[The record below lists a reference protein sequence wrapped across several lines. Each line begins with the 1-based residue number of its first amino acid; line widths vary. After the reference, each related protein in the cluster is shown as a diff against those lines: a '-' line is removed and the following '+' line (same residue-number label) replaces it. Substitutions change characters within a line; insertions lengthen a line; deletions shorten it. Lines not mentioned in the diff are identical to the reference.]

1 MIARSVKRRIC
12 MGFIVLAVMA
22 VVVGLASYFARHPDQ
37 ALHLEAWQHTLFW
50 PLTLFRWL
58 MYSLVYLSWR
68 GLATRLSRGN
78 ATIAQDADRW
88 RGVFLR
94 LVIVYEVLFP
104 FDMVSKVGGWV

>member
-1 MIARSVKRRIC
+1 MTAKSLKRRLC
-12 MGFIVLAVMA
+12 LIVLVLGMVAIVI
-22 VVVGLASYFARHPDQ
+22 GLAGYLGRHPDE
-37 ALHLEAWQHTLFW
+37 ALRLEAWQHTLFW

-58 MYSLVYLSWR
+58 MYSAIYFSWR
-68 GLATRLSRGN
+68 GLATRFSRGD

-104 FDMVSKVGGWV
+104 FDMVSRVGGWV